1 MSDLSWLQHFAQSN
15 DMNPAELDAIRRRI
29 QRAFA
34 AVRFASGSGYEV
46 SYQANGTD
54 FTTNFTAIGI
64 KAPEQLQDD
73 FLNLFIWT
81 WSLKDYLKSCFK
93 AKGLQGKAVEDE
105 ASRCKALAYVSDIA
119 NKAKHGELRKSRSGE
134 FAELVNVGFNA
145 PDECIERIVFSGLD
159 VTLLIKD
166 PQMIIIHAT
175 VATQSG
181 GRYDALAVLT
191 EAMDCWESNV
201 LSQIEA

>member
-1 MSDLSWLQHFAQSN
+1 
-15 DMNPAELDAIRRRI
+15 MNPADLDAIRSRI
-29 QRAFA
+29 QRASA
-34 AVRFASGSGYEV
+34 AVRFASGSGYQV

-54 FTTNFTAIGI
+54 FTTNFTAIGV
-64 KAPEQLQDD
+64 KAPEQLEDD

-81 WSLKDYLKSCFK
+81 WSLKDYLKSCFE

-145 PDECIERIVFSGLD
+145 PQECIERIVLSGPD

-191 EAMDCWESNV
+191 EAMDCWESKV

>member
-1 MSDLSWLQHFAQSN
+1 
-15 DMNPAELDAIRRRI
+15 MNPADLDAIRSRI
-29 QRAFA
+29 QRASA
-34 AVRFASGSGYEV
+34 AVRFASGSGYQV

-54 FTTNFTAIGI
+54 FTTNFTAIGV
-64 KAPEQLQDD
+64 KAPEQLEDD

-81 WSLKDYLKSCFK
+81 WSLKDYLKSCFE
-93 AKGLQGKAVEDE
+93 AKGLQGKVVEYE

-145 PDECIERIVFSGLD
+145 PQECIERIVYSGSD
-159 VTLLIKD
+159 VTLVIKD

-191 EAMDCWESNV
+191 EAMDCWESKV